1 MILIFLHEVTFASRV
16 EIDLIDFFFFRGRA
30 GEVGV
35 GRVLGTNEEEK
46 AEGEIY
52 FGF

>member
-16 EIDLIDFFFFRGRA
+16 EIDLIDFFLRGRA